1 MPLVPASH
9 LWGYLLCIVV
19 MCTYQIL
26 LIHSTWCLRVSG
38 WDILYCTA
46 LQALLR
52 TCVQLLRTQIKIKHT
67 FVIQER
73 GCGRNRQVLSSY
85 LPKQSFKLTGRPPS
99 QQMKG
104 KTIHERDQIST
115 PGFHTYHT
123 LTHSDVCLNT
133 HGEEKRKQTFEMHT
147 RAGTDYDETRPFSAT
162 LSSGYPFPSL
172 YPSLYFEANSMIPS
186 WLNAVTQNPWIR
198 WFDCIY
204 KGQIKLHMWDKTI
217 YRCWHTFKAKVR

>member
-46 LQALLR
+46 VQALLW

-85 LPKQSFKLTGRPPS
+85 LPKQSFKLTGRLHLNKWRAKQS
-99 QQMKG
+99 MKEARYQPWLPHSNTLRHVPQYTWRRKK
-104 KTIHERDQIST
+104 KTIICDAHKSRDRLWWDPPLFSNTLLGIS
-115 PGFHTYHT
+115 
-123 LTHSDVCLNT
+123 
-133 HGEEKRKQTFEMHT
+133 
-147 RAGTDYDETRPFSAT
+147 FS
-162 LSSGYPFPSL
+162 
-172 YPSLYFEANSMIPS
+172 
-186 WLNAVTQNPWIR
+186 
-198 WFDCIY
+198 
-204 KGQIKLHMWDKTI
+204 
-217 YRCWHTFKAKVR
+217 

>member
-46 LQALLR
+46 VPEDLCSAPQNSDKNQAHVCNPRAGVWEKQAGSFILPAKAELQ
-52 TCVQLLRTQIKIKHT
+52 THWETQ
-67 FVIQER
+67 
-73 GCGRNRQVLSSY
+73 
-85 LPKQSFKLTGRPPS
+85 S

-104 KTIHERDQIST
+104 KTIHERNQIST

-123 LTHSDVCLNT
+123 LTHSDMCLNT
-133 HGEEKRKQTFEMHT
+133 HGEEKRKKTFEMYT
-147 RAGTDYDETRPFSAT
+147 RAGTDYDETRPLFNNT
-162 LSSGYPFPSL
+162 LLGIPFP
-172 YPSLYFEANSMIPS
+172 
-186 WLNAVTQNPWIR
+186 
-198 WFDCIY
+198 
-204 KGQIKLHMWDKTI
+204 
-217 YRCWHTFKAKVR
+217 